1 MDFTPH
7 IERLQKRFQELESA
21 IAEPGFYDHPDQAQ
35 VMLKEH
41 KHLKTTLDAYEIWE
55 DTRKAIS
62 DNQAIIEADE
72 EEELTAM
79 AREELPELE
88 KRLDQYDRQIM
99 VALLP
104 PDPNDSRNTILEIR
118 AGTGGDEAALFAID
132 LFRMYERYVERNGW
146 NMEIMDSSLSD
157 AGGYKEIIA
166 NITGEDVYK
175 GFRFESGVHRVQR
188 VPATENQGRIHTS
201 AASVAV
207 LPEAKEV
214 DVQIKPDEL
223 QIDIT
228 RSGGPGGQG
237 VNTTD
242 SCVQITHKPSGI
254 IVRCQ
259 DGRSQIKNKEKAL
272 NILRS
277 RLLEQKQAE
286 ENAKYAGQ
294 RKQQIGSGDRSE
306 KIRTYNFPQSRVTD
320 HRIQFTSHNLDAIMD
335 GDLHE
340 IVSNLQAADVLQR
353 LGELNPA

>member
-1 MDFTPH
+1 LPPISSVSGSGSTNWKTP
-7 IERLQKRFQELESA
+7 SPS
-21 IAEPGFYDHPDQAQ
+21 PGFYDQPERAQ
-35 VMLKEH
+35 ELLREH
-41 KHLKTTLDAYEIWE
+41 KHLKSALEAHSEWQTTQ
-55 DTRKAIS
+55 KAIS
-62 DNQAIIEADE
+62 DNQALVEADE
-72 EEELTAM
+72 DEELTAM
-79 AREELPELE
+79 AQEELPELE
-88 KRLDQYDRQIM
+88 ERLERYHHRVM
-99 VALLP
+99 TALLP
-104 PDPNDSRNTILEIR
+104 PDPNDSRNTIVEIR
-118 AGTGGDEAALFAID
+118 AGTGGDEAALFAAD
-132 LFRMYERYVERNGW
+132 LFRMYQRYVERNGW
-146 NMEIMDSSLSD
+146 KMEMMDSSPSE

-188 VPATENQGRIHTS
+188 VPATESQGRIHTS

-214 DVQIKPDEL
+214 DVEIKPDEL

-259 DGRSQIKNKEKAL
+259 DGRSQIKNKEKAM

-286 ENAKYAGQ
+286 EEAKYAGQ

-320 HRIQFTSHNLDAIMD
+320 HRIQFTTHNLDGVMD
-335 GDLHE
+335 GDLE
-340 IVSNLQAADVLQR
+340 ELVSKLQAEDVLQR
-353 LGELNPA
+353 LGELNQE

>member
-7 IERLQKRFQELESA
+7 IARIRKRFGELEAS

-35 VMLKEH
+35 KLLKEH
-41 KHLKTTLDAYEIWE
+41 KHLKSTLDSYQVWE
-55 DTRKAIS
+55 TTRKAIS
-62 DNQAIIEADE
+62 DNQALIEADE
-72 EEELTAM
+72 DEELTTM

-88 KRLDQYDRQIM
+88 QRLEEYDRRVM

-118 AGTGGDEAALFAID
+118 AGTGGDEAALFAAD
-132 LFRMYERYVERNGW
+132 LFRMYQRYVERNGW
-146 NMEIMDSSLSD
+146 SMEIMDSSPSE

-188 VPATENQGRIHTS
+188 VPATESQGRIHTS

-214 DVQIKPDEL
+214 DVEIRPDEL
-223 QIDIT
+223 QVDIT

-259 DGRSQIKNKEKAL
+259 DGRSQIKNREKAM

-320 HRIQFTSHNLDAIMD
+320 HRIQFTTHNLDAVMD
-335 GDLHE
+335 GDLHDF
-340 IVSNLQAADVLQR
+340 VSHLQAADVLQR
-353 LGELNPA
+353 LEDLSPA